1 MNTLKIGF
9 IGYGRHAQ
17 ANLYPSLRH
26 LGYKISAVATTHSD
40 SADQCALDYG
50 VSKCYTDHLKM
61 LQEESLDVVF
71 ICVKPHQQLQLVKD
85 ALSSGVH
92 VFVEKNLGFNSIE
105 AQEIND
111 LSQKVGKRV
120 MVGFMKRFA
129 PIYLKLQE
137 IINNKNFGDI
147 VSMSQVFTSRN
158 FVSSSREYL
167 LFAAIHFIDL
177 IRFYLGEI
185 TNVSGFENVNG
196 DTLCQTF
203 SLKTESGVAVSLY
216 YSASPSWSNG
226 TQEIT
231 VTGSNGFART
241 SGINQLKYH
250 YNEAKSDTPGWQTI
264 EEKEVYLNTML
275 TTGGGGVQNLYLN
288 GFIGEVDYFIK
299 SISNKLPPIND
310 ASENVKTMKLYD
322 LLVNCLDKS

>member
-1 MNTLKIGF
+1 
-9 IGYGRHAQ
+9 
-17 ANLYPSLRH
+17 
-26 LGYKISAVATTHSD
+26 
-40 SADQCALDYG
+40 
-50 VSKCYTDHLKM
+50 
-61 LQEESLDVVF
+61 
-71 ICVKPHQQLQLVKD
+71 
-85 ALSSGVH
+85 
-92 VFVEKNLGFNSIE
+92 
-105 AQEIND
+105 
-111 LSQKVGKRV
+111 
-120 MVGFMKRFA
+120 
-129 PIYLKLQE
+129 
-137 IINNKNFGDI
+137 
-147 VSMSQVFTSRN
+147 MSQVFTSRN